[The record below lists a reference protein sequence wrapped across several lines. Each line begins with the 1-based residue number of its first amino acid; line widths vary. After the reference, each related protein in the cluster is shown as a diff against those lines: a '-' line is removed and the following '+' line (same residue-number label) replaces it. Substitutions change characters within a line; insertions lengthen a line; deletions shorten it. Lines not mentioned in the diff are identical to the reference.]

1 MTVLALMARIDTA
14 LDTGDFAEL
23 ATCAPLLKAA
33 ADALQPDDE
42 LVALRQRALRL
53 SSRLQSAAEGVRA
66 ARWRL
71 ADIRSMGQAGDKLV
85 TYDGTGQKRD
95 AGGTGLLTRR
105 Y

>member
-1 MTVLALMARIDTA
+1 MTVLALLSRIDAA
-14 LDTGDFAEL
+14 LDAGDFNEL
-23 ATCAPLLKAA
+23 ATCAPLLEKAVA
-33 ADALQPDDE
+33 MLGTDDE

-71 ADIRSMGQAGDKLV
+71 ADIRSMGQAGDRLV

-95 AGGTGLLTRR
+95 AGGAGLLTRR

>member
-1 MTVLALMARIDTA
+1 MTVLALLNRIDAA
-14 LDTGDFAEL
+14 LDAGNFDDL
-23 ATCAPLLKAA
+23 ALCAPLLEEAVGT
-33 ADALQPDDE
+33 LHPDDG
-42 LVALRQRALRL
+42 LAALRQRALRL

-71 ADIRSMGQAGDKLV
+71 ADIRSMGRAGDKLV

-95 AGGTGLLTRR
+95 AGGAGLLTRR